1 MQKIDIKFQRFITIL
16 KGTWKIVIKEYR
28 GLVRTREDGS
38 EMINYD
44 DASFP
49 SYIYDGYV
57 YSGCTWEKIPHFHK
71 DVEIVSVY
79 SSCMGYSV
87 NGKDIFLERGDT
99 IFVNSGQLHY
109 SFATP
114 PREGRYIIAILHPR
128 IISSNYA
135 VEAKAVIPVISNKKV
150 PFIHFKN
157 GDRDSA
163 RIQELM
169 FELEKK
175 CKGNE
180 FLITK
185 TFFEIWDIILNRV
198 NETGEFSTDETLN
211 QDMHNDILKAMM
223 SYVDKNYMKNITLS
237 ELAGAGGVS
246 RSLCNSIF
254 NKYTNMTPIEYI
266 MHYRTRKV
274 ADLLQSGDMS
284 MPEIAELTGF
294 SNASYMA
301 ETFKKFYKFSP
312 REYKKVI
319 QQRGPI
325 QLPEKGGS
333 K

>member
-1 MQKIDIKFQRFITIL
+1 M
-16 KGTWKIVIKEYR
+16 IKEYR

-38 EMINYD
+38 EIINYD
-44 DASFP
+44 DPSFP

-57 YSGCTWEKIPHFHK
+57 YSGCTWERIPHFHK
-71 DVEIVSVY
+71 DIELISVH

-87 NGKDIFLERGDT
+87 NGKEIFLERGDT
-99 IFVNSGQLHY
+99 IFVNSDQLHY

-114 PREGRYIIAILHPR
+114 PREGRYIIAVLHPS
-128 IISSNYA
+128 ILSSNYA
-135 VEAKAVIPVISNKKV
+135 VEAKAILPVISNKKI
-150 PFIHFKN
+150 PYIHFRN

-163 RIQELM
+163 RIQELC

-198 NETGEFSTDETLN
+198 AESGEIGGEDSMNADV
-211 QDMHNDILKAMM
+211 HNDILKAMM
-223 SYVDKNYMKNITLS
+223 SYVDKNYMKNITLG

-254 NKYTNMTPIEYI
+254 NKYTKMTPIEYI

-274 ADLLQSGDMS
+274 ADLLQSQDIS

-301 ETFKKFYKFSP
+301 ETFKKFYKFLP
-312 REYKKVI
+312 REYKKAI
-319 QQRGPI
+319 RQQEPI
-325 QLPEKGGS
+325 QPPTEK
-333 K
+333 